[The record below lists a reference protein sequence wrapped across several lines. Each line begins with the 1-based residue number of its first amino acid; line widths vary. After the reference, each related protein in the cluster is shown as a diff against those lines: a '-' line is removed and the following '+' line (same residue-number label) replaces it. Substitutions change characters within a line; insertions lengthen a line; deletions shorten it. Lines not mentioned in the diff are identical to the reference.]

1 MLSTIV
7 GHILAVGIGLSLGL
21 IGGGGSILAVPILMY
36 VLGLSPKTAIAMS
49 LIVVGMVSVIGA
61 IPHGRRGNV
70 NLKIAAQFT
79 PFAMVGAWGGSQ
91 IAALPQVSEQMQ
103 LLAFATVMVLAS
115 ILMIRKGSRPQSRPS
130 SALDPSADAAMNPA
144 DPPIDLTPDSTPAM
158 NSADRP
164 IDPVPAAAALSPI
177 APGVSAPEPI
187 APRSRTL
194 LNWVTIPL
202 EAIGV
207 GLVTGFVGVGGGFL
221 IIPALVLVA
230 GVAMEQAI
238 GTSLVIIAINSVT
251 GFLGYLN
258 QVTLDWGLVATF
270 TLAASSG
277 TLAGASLSR
286 RLRADQ
292 LQKGFGYFVLA
303 VAVIVLIKR

>member
-1 MLSTIV
+1 MLSAIV
-7 GHILAVGIGLSLGL
+7 GNVLAVGIGLSLGL

-115 ILMIRKGSRPQSRPS
+115 LLMIRKES
-130 SALDPSADAAMNPA
+130 
-144 DPPIDLTPDSTPAM
+144 PP
-158 NSADRP
+158 
-164 IDPVPAAAALSPI
+164 PI
-177 APGVSAPEPI
+177 APGLPAPEPI
-187 APRSRTL
+187 VPRSRPGLT
-194 LNWVTIPL
+194 WVATGCDLGL

-286 RLRADQ
+286 RLRSDQ

-303 VAVIVLIKR
+303 VAVMVLIKR